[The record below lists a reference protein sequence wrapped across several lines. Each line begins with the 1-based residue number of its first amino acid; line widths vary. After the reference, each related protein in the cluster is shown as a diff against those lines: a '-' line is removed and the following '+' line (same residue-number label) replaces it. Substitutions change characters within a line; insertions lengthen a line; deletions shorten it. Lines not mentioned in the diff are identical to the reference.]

1 MNTNRDQPFHC
12 PVLRSLGLALSMAA
26 GLPLLLAPSLAE
38 PTQASNSPNR
48 LDFSAFKLVTERNIF
63 DPRRSPRSAPR
74 STRNESPRRVVRS
87 EYFTLVGIMDYEA
100 QGPIA
105 FFDGT
110 SSQYQKVL
118 KPADTIAGYKIAA
131 IEPSA
136 VKFAVGSNEFRLPL
150 GMQLRRDSEGM
161 WQIAEPAESSSDRSD
176 RFSFAQNPPPPSR
189 PSTGPPSAPVDE
201 RPPDGRIDAEALLA
215 LIEAQAEA
223 GGTNAPPASEPGSGD
238 TDSVLLRM
246 MQRRALEETQ

>member
-1 MNTNRDQPFHC
+1 MNTNPNQSFHSS
-12 PVLRSLGLALSMAA
+12 VLRSLGLALSMAA
-26 GLPLLLAPSLAE
+26 GLPLLLGPSLGA
-38 PTQASNSPNR
+38 PAQASNAPTP

-74 STRNESPRRVVRS
+74 STRNESPRRVVRA

-110 SSQYQKVL
+110 SSHYQKVL
-118 KPADTIAGYKIAA
+118 KPADTIAGYKVAA

-136 VKFAVGSNEFRLPL
+136 VKLAVGSNEFRLPL
-150 GMQLRRDSEGM
+150 GMQLRRDSEGL
-161 WQIAEPAESSSDRSD
+161 WQIAEPAESSSERSD
-176 RFSFAQNPPPPSR
+176 RVSFAQNPAPPPR
-189 PSTGPPSAPVDE
+189 PSTGPPAAPMDE
-201 RPPDGRIDAEALLA
+201 RPADGRIDAEALLA

-223 GGTNAPPASEPGSGD
+223 GATNAPPASEPGSGD
-238 TDSVLLRM
+238 TDSVLQRL
-246 MQRRALEETQ
+246 MQRRAQEETQ